1 MQRVEI
7 DVLDRE
13 SVLVVAIK
21 FAPTF
26 GLPDTDPVRRLVA
39 RSGEPGRLHEGLQEY
54 RLVPVGE

>member
-1 MQRVEI
+1 M
-7 DVLDRE
+7 
-13 SVLVVAIK
+13 VVAIK

-39 RSGEPGRLHEGLQEY
+39 RFGEPGRLHEGLQEY